1 MVAGRQ
7 MKKETAQPRAEH
19 GGRVAV
25 NRKARH
31 VYFVLDKIEAGLVLR
46 GTEVKAVREGQADL
60 SAGFARIE
68 NGQATLYDVHIKP
81 YVFGHQFNH
90 EPRRPRRL
98 LLHRREIHKLFGAVT
113 LKGRTLVPLALY
125 FNRRGKLKVEL
136 GLCQGKHLSDRRET
150 LKRQAV
156 DREAARAMAAHRGKT
171 GPSARRQP
179 E

>member
-1 MVAGRQ
+1 
-7 MKKETAQPRAEH
+7 MKKNASEEQARQT

-31 VYFVLDKIEAGLVLR
+31 LYFVLDKIEAGIVLC
-46 GTEVKAVREGQADL
+46 GTEVKAVRDGQVDL

-81 YVFGHQFNH
+81 YEYGHQFNH

-98 LLHRREIHKLFGAVT
+98 LLHRREIRKLFGAVT

-150 LKRQAV
+150 LKRKEV
-156 DREAARAMAAHRGKT
+156 ERESARAMAAHRGKAGFT
-171 GPSARRQP
+171 SRRQP

>member
-1 MVAGRQ
+1 
-7 MKKETAQPRAEH
+7 MKKDASEPKAERI
-19 GGRVAV
+19 GRIAA

-31 VYFVLDKIEAGLVLR
+31 LYIVLDKIEAGIALL
-46 GTEVKAVREGQADL
+46 GTEVKAIREGQVDL

-81 YVFGHQFNH
+81 YEYGHQFNH

-98 LLHRREIHKLFGAVT
+98 LLHRREIQKLFGAVT

-150 LKRQAV
+150 LKRKEV
-156 DREAARAMAAHRGKT
+156 ERESARAMAAHRGKA
-171 GPSARRQP
+171 GPTSRRQP